1 MTSTALITGVTGQDG
16 PYLARFLLE
25 KNYKVIGT
33 VRSYRHARLE
43 NLDYLGIQDRVV
55 IEELDLQDMANV
67 IRVLKKYQP
76 DELYNLAAQSSVGLS
91 FEQPIG
97 TFSFNTASV
106 NNLLEAIRLFYPS
119 IRFYQASS
127 SEMFGETDRMP
138 ITIDSPMRPV
148 SPYAVSKLASYFMT
162 KNYRNAYGLRA
173 CNGILFNHE
182 SYLRSENFF
191 IKKIVRQAIL
201 LKFGRIAQ
209 ITVGNLDI
217 KRDFGYAPKY
227 VEAMW
232 RMLQQDEPEDFLIC
246 SGKSIG
252 LRDIVYYVFDRL
264 ELDKKKIY
272 EDESLFRPNEIKEI
286 FGDNT
291 RSIARLGWEYPYKS
305 FLEVLDILVDEEL
318 RNWKL

>member
-1 MTSTALITGVTGQDG
+1 MTITALITGVTGQDG

-25 KNYKVIGT
+25 KNYRVVGT
-33 VRSYRHARLE
+33 VRSYRHAKLE
-43 NLDYLGIQDRVV
+43 NLVYLGIQEQVV
-55 IEELDLQDMANV
+55 VEELDLQDMANV

-127 SEMFGETDRMP
+127 SEMFGETDKMP
-138 ITIDSPMRPV
+138 ISIDSPMRPV

-162 KNYRNAYGLRA
+162 RNYRNAYGLKV

-191 IKKIVRQAIL
+191 MKKIIRQAIL
-201 LKFGRIAQ
+201 LKEGKISKV
-209 ITVGNLDI
+209 TVGNLDI

-232 RMLQQDEPEDFLIC
+232 RMLQLEETEDFLIC

-264 ELDKKKIY
+264 GLDRHKIF
-272 EDESLFRPNEIKEI
+272 EDESLFRPNEIHEI
-286 FGDNT
+286 FGDNS
-291 RSIARLGWEYPYKS
+291 RSVARLDWKYPYKS
-305 FLEVLDILVDEEL
+305 FLEVLDILIDEEL
-318 RNWKL
+318 RNWK